1 MHSLCSG
8 IFWFCFQHVLLSNL
22 VSLVHSLVSFYHLEY
37 LFKWAPFTT
46 LQTLY
51 VFQLQALS
59 LTCKLS
65 LCPTFLLVISKD
77 TFNFLKVTLFF
88 FLRSFKTCYKTF
100 HIWVC
105 PCVLFLFDF
114 STFLTQ
120 SKKKQEEEKLSITKW
135 TQVKTQ
141 IFGCIYLN
149 ILSLGT

>member
-77 TFNFLKVTLFF
+77 TFSFLKVTLFF
-88 FLRSFKTCYKTF
+88 FYE
-100 HIWVC
+100 
-105 PCVLFLFDF
+105 VLKHVTRLFISGSVLVFCF
-114 STFLTQ
+114 SLTSQ
-120 SKKKQEEEKLSITKW
+120 LSLLSPRRNKKKKSLASQNGLRLKPRFLAASI
-135 TQVKTQ
+135 
-141 IFGCIYLN
+141 
-149 ILSLGT
+149 